1 MITSIFGQ
9 SKSFDL
15 DYQRALDTFD
25 ANEAL
30 EIYESIIK
38 SNDNSDYFWL
48 SILKKGEILYAKG
61 SYITASKLLKDFN
74 FNSPSNL
81 RTEESINLFLKSMES
96 ISFGTISFV
105 KKIFLSCSAYSIL
118 ANESETLTSNCLK
131 NSLFSSIIS
140 LINKKA
146 ELQR

>member
-74 FNSPSNL
+74 FNSPS
-81 RTEESINLFLKSMES
+81 
-96 ISFGTISFV
+96 G
-105 KKIFLSCSAYSIL
+105 
-118 ANESETLTSNCLK
+118 
-131 NSLFSSIIS
+131 SS
-140 LINKKA
+140 
-146 ELQR
+146 R